1 MGCDMSLTLQ
11 QVARAL
17 DGEVSGDQVRAPGP
31 GHSRKD
37 RSLSVKLDDNGEPI
51 VHSFADDEDLKCKD
65 DDEDLKCKDY
75 VRERCGLP
83 PWQPRRGKAR
93 ETIAS
98 LPHIAGSD
106 FVFTT
111 TGTTP
116 ISGWSRAKDKL
127 GDVASWRIH
136 DLRRTTATGLQRL
149 GTALPVTES
158 ILGHVAGSR
167 AGIVGIYQ
175 RHDYADEKRA
185 ALEAWGEFVTELVD
199 SQS

>member
-1 MGCDMSLTLQ
+1 MGLDMSLTLQ
-11 QVARAL
+11 QVARVL
-17 DGEVSGDQVRAPGP
+17 DGEVSGEQVRAPGP

-51 VHSFADDEDLKCKD
+51 VHSFA

-185 ALEAWGEFVTELVD
+185 ALEEWAKHVETLLGTE
-199 SQS
+199 SKA